1 MRRLARKCTFPIA
14 ALVLMGLI
22 AALAWWVDIPTANA
36 QVPPHVFKGKVV
48 IDGRPAPD
56 GTLVVAL
63 IDGNKRNKV
72 GEAKTQRGTFRLV
85 VHQPSG
91 QVLLRKTVNF
101 YGETPDGKQF
111 PFPQTARWQ
120 SGGETSIALEVGGVS
135 ITVNPPVNLL
145 AFEDDF
151 EGFEDFEGEWSNRE
165 INADYV
171 DIFTEFL
178 GRFGNETIRLIL
190 NDLPAHTA
198 VDLHFDLY
206 LLDSWDGDN
215 QEYGPDYFRVGSGSS
230 LTNLLNETF
239 SSFGTPPNPAY
250 QAASFGTNLG
260 FNQERD
266 DTIYRNLNNGF
277 SFAHTGHSLILSFS
291 GSGLQDLQD
300 ESWGID
306 NVQLFLVN
314 ADLKAGVR
322 RPRPDSEPRPA
333 PISPVREQ
341 QLPAAVVSG
350 KVIFDGR
357 PVEDGTK
364 VTAHIDGVRISGT
377 RTRGGTFRLVVSQTS
392 GQSFAGRPVHFS
404 GNTPQGSRISWPQT
418 VVWKPGEISIT
429 LQADLPR
436 QQKPPA
442 HVFEGKA
449 ILDGRPA
456 EDGTQVT
463 AHIDGVRIS
472 GTRTRGGRFRLV
484 VPQPLGQSFA
494 GRLVEFRG
502 RTTQDRRIDWLKSA
516 VWRGGESS
524 ITLGPEVR
532 YPSGQPRPDQPQG
545 DRARQ
550 EEQLRLERDRL
561 EQERRLQEERA
572 RLDQERDRQEQLRIE
587 QEFAQREERLR
598 RELEGRN
605 SVTQDQSPPRTES
618 EPSQKGRTRGFFTNS
633 QVGQLGNVNTS
644 VDPTMLAVIGILL
657 TLGATTLQ
665 LFRGN

>member
-1 MRRLARKCTFPIA
+1 MGLLARKCTFPVA
-14 ALVLMGLI
+14 ALGLLGLI
-22 AALAWWVDIPTANA
+22 AALVWWANVSPAQA
-36 QVPPHVFKGKVV
+36 QVQPHVFKGKVV

-63 IDGNKRNKV
+63 IDGDKGNKV
-72 GEAKTQRGTFRLV
+72 GETKTQRGTFRLAV
-85 VHQPSG
+85 VQPSG
-91 QVLLRKTVNF
+91 QVFLRKIVNF

-120 SGGETSIALEVGGVS
+120 PGGETTIALEVVGVFRPVRELPPPAAAFS
-135 ITVNPPVNLL
+135 GKVIFDGRPVEDGTQVTAYIDGARLSGTVVTRGVFRLVVTQPSGKSFAGKIVEFRSVVLRRRITWPQ
-145 AFEDDF
+145 
-151 EGFEDFEGEWSNRE
+151 
-165 INADYV
+165 
-171 DIFTEFL
+171 
-178 GRFGNETIRLIL
+178 
-190 NDLPAHTA
+190 TA
-198 VDLHFDLY
+198 VWKPGQISVTL
-206 LLDSWDGDN
+206 
-215 QEYGPDYFRVGSGSS
+215 QAGS
-230 LTNLLNETF
+230 
-239 SSFGTPPNPAY
+239 
-250 QAASFGTNLG
+250 Q
-260 FNQERD
+260 
-266 DTIYRNLNNGF
+266 
-277 SFAHTGHSLILSFS
+277 
-291 GSGLQDLQD
+291 
-300 ESWGID
+300 
-306 NVQLFLVN
+306 
-314 ADLKAGVR
+314 
-322 RPRPDSEPRPA
+322 
-333 PISPVREQ
+333 VREQ

-364 VTAHIDGVRISGT
+364 VTAHIDGVRISST
-377 RTRGGTFRLVVSQTS
+377 RTKGSTFRLVVSQPS
-392 GQSFAGRPVHFS
+392 GQSFAGRPVDFS

-418 VVWKPGEISIT
+418 VVWKPGEIFIT
-429 LQADLPR
+429 LQADVPR
-436 QQKPPA
+436 VQQPPA

-494 GRLVEFRG
+494 GRLVEFKG

-532 YPSGQPRPDQPQG
+532 YPSGQPRPDQPQV
-545 DRARQ
+545 DRVRSD
-550 EEQLRLERDRL
+550 EELRLERDRL
-561 EQERRLQEERA
+561 EQERKLQEERA
-572 RLDQERDRQEQLRIE
+572 RLDQERDKQEQLRIE

-605 SVTQDQSPPRTES
+605 SVTQDQPPPQTEG
-618 EPSQKGRTRGFFTNS
+618 EPSKKGLSRGFFTNS
-633 QVGQLGNVNTS
+633 QVGQLGNLNTS